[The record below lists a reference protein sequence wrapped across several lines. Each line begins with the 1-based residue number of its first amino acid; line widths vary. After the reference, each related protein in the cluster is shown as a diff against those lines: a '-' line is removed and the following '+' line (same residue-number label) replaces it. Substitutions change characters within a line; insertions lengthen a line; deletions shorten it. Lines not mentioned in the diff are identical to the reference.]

1 MLESLQQEF
10 ADLQTRQ
17 QVYKSVVQ
25 CLQLFTTNLYVYK
38 TNSGLNNI

>member
-25 CLQLFTTNLYVYK
+25 MFETVYNESICLQNQPR
-38 TNSGLNNI
+38 IR